1 VAAVLSSAEMTA
13 IPTAGA
19 SVAVA
24 AVPPTAATIAHTNW
38 PTIGAIEI
46 CELSMRYR
54 PGLPLVLNGVSLSI
68 RGGERVGICGRT
80 GSGQSLSKCP

>member
-1 VAAVLSSAEMTA
+1 M
-13 IPTAGA
+13 
-19 SVAVA
+19 
-24 AVPPTAATIAHTNW
+24 VPPTAATIARANW

-80 GSGQSLSKCP
+80 GSGKSLSKCP